1 MIAQSLQEFVGG
13 FDFQRAAEQHLRY
26 RRHTEVRHP
35 DGRVETTV
43 EIVESALGAFRRLE
57 SGLPRAGE
65 WAALRSPLEQAT
77 LALHPS
83 TWPTVLVDVGSPQ
96 NVTRWLEAG
105 PDGSGLGFSDNEPRF
120 ADIFRVFSDFRPGLT
135 LARFGLVAVRVPPVL
150 DLLGWLDNSQLGVDG
165 LYLGDEQVGLPP
177 EPHEFELGD
186 DEWDGHDLVMNRRTG
201 RDGRAKYPG
210 W

>member
-135 LARFGLVAVRVPPVL
+135 LARFGLVAVRVPPSSTFSGGSTIPNWVWTGSTSVTNRSVF
-150 DLLGWLDNSQLGVDG
+150 LLSRTNSSLATTSG
-165 LYLGDEQVGLPP
+165 
-177 EPHEFELGD
+177 
-186 DEWDGHDLVMNRRTG
+186 MATT
-201 RDGRAKYPG
+201 
-210 W
+210 